1 MARANRTLKLEN
13 RSNRLKLP
21 AGKRHWVTVGEGIAL
36 AYRRTGE
43 GFGMWQARAWL
54 NENYSYQS
62 LGQADDYLDADNL
75 RVLDYFQAYDKAR
88 QWAAQL
94 SQERLNPYGHAQKTL
109 TVGKAAEGYL
119 TWFKDHRKGYKE
131 TALNI
136 NAHILPTFGDKL
148 VTELRTSDLRA
159 WLNKLAATPARI
171 RTAKG
176 KKMAF
181 KAAPKTDAEKRARK
195 SSANR
200 SLTILKAIL
209 NKAFQDELVT
219 DDTAWRRVKPFENAD
234 EPITRFLTEAE
245 CSRLIN
251 AAKPDFRQL
260 VKAALFTGARYT
272 ELTTLKAK
280 NVNIH
285 SGNVYI
291 EPSKSGKGRH
301 IPLSGEGQDFFKTQC
316 AGKTGEQLVFTKA
329 DKTVW
334 GRNHHVR
341 ELAEACKNA
350 NVLPAIG
357 FHELRHTYA
366 SLLAQA
372 GADLL
377 TISKLLGHADTRVTS
392 RHYAH
397 LCDKTL
403 ANTVNTLL
411 PSFGHIKDSKV
422 KVIR

>member
-1 MARANRTLKLEN
+1 MARKVRDSRLET
-13 RSNRLKLP
+13 RQARLKLAEP
-21 AGKRHWVTVGEGIAL
+21 ASREPFWRLLHQGLHIGYRKAPRGGVWMVRFNQGGKYVKKV
-36 AYRRTGE
+36 
-43 GFGMWQARAWL
+43 
-54 NENYSYQS
+54 
-62 LGQADDYLDADNL
+62 LGHADD
-75 RVLDYFQAYDKAR
+75 FQDSNGVTI
-88 QWAAQL
+88 L
-94 SQERLNPYGHAQKTL
+94 SYAEAQKLAQQYAEKDFSPL
-109 TVGKAAEGYL
+109 TVQQAADSYL
-119 TWFKDHRKGYKE
+119 AWFKDHRKGYKE
-131 TALNI
+131 TTLNI
-136 NAHILPTFGDKL
+136 HAHILPTFGDTL
-148 VTELRTSDLRA
+148 VTELRTADLRA

-176 KKMAF
+176 KKAAF

-291 EPSKSGKGRH
+291 QPSKSGKGRY

-316 AGKTGEQLVFTKA
+316 IGKTGEQPVFTKA

-350 NVLPAIG
+350 KIEPTIG

-377 TISKLLGHADTRVTS
+377 TISKLLGHADTRITS

-403 ANTVNTLL
+403 AHAVTTLL
-411 PSFGHIKDSKV
+411 PKFGHISEQKV
-422 KVIR
+422 KSIR

>member
-1 MARANRTLKLEN
+1 MARKVRDSRLET
-13 RSNRLKLP
+13 RQARLKLAEP
-21 AGKRHWVTVGEGIAL
+21 ANREPFWRLLHQGLHIGYRKAPRGGVWMVRSQQGGKYVKKV
-36 AYRRTGE
+36 
-43 GFGMWQARAWL
+43 
-54 NENYSYQS
+54 
-62 LGQADDYLDADNL
+62 LGHADD
-75 RVLDYFQAYDKAR
+75 FQDSNGTTI
-88 QWAAQL
+88 L
-94 SQERLNPYGHAQKTL
+94 SYAEAQKLAQQYAEKDFSPLTL
-109 TVGKAAEGYL
+109 QQAADSYL
-119 TWFKDHRKGYKE
+119 AWFKDHRKGYKE
-131 TALNI
+131 TYLNI
-136 NAHILPTFGDKL
+136 HAHILPAFGDKL
-148 VTELRTSDLRA
+148 VADIKTLELKA
-159 WLNKLAATPARI
+159 WLNKLAATPARK
-171 RTAKG
+171 RAGKG
-176 KKMAF
+176 KKTAY

-209 NKAFQDELVT
+209 NKAFQDEKVA

-245 CSRLIN
+245 CTRLIN
-251 AAKPDFRQL
+251 AAKHDFRQL
-260 VKAALFTGARYT
+260 VKAGLFTGARYT

-280 NVNIH
+280 DVNLDT
-285 SGNVYI
+285 GNIYI
-291 EPSKSGKGRH
+291 QPSKSGKGRY
-301 IPLSGEGQDFFKTQC
+301 IPLSGEGLDFFKTQC
-316 AGKTGEQLVFTKA
+316 AGKTGDQPVFTKH

-341 ELAEACKNA
+341 ELAAACTKA
-350 NVLPAIG
+350 KIEPAIG

-377 TISKLLGHADTRVTS
+377 TISKLLGHADTRITS

-411 PSFGHIKDSKV
+411 PKFGHETDKIIRQIK
-422 KVIR
+422 